1 MQNFSKEFSSSVTDF
16 TKINTKD
23 LCLKLS
29 KNLLEISL
37 SNIGEGKQK

>member
-1 MQNFSKEFSSSVTDF
+1 MQNFSKEFSSSVTDL
-16 TKINTKD
+16 KINTKD